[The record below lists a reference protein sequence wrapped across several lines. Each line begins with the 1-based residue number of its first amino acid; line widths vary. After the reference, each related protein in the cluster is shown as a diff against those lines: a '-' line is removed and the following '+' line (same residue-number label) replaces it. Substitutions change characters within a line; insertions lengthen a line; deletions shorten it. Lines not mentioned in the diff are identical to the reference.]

1 MHELPFVQAVINKA
15 SACAAERGPARV
27 LSVSLVVG
35 EGSGYVPESVQ
46 MYFDIASAGTP
57 CEGARLNIRR
67 VKPLMRC
74 AACGL
79 EFERRPF
86 TFDCPECGG
95 EGNPTDTGR
104 ELFIEEIELAT
115 TEGEEEFN
123 EGNDTRA
130 GDGGDTHGERPAGRG
145 DARGL

>member
-1 MHELPFVQAVINKA
+1 MHELPFVQAVIKKA
-15 SACAAERGPARV
+15 SACAREHGAARV

-35 EGSGYVPESVQ
+35 EGSGYVPESIQ
-46 MYFDIASAGTP
+46 MYFDVASAGTP
-57 CEGARLNIRR
+57 CARARLNIRR

-74 AACGL
+74 AACGK

-86 TFDCPECGG
+86 SFDCPDCGG
-95 EGNPTDTGR
+95 EGSPTDTGQ
-104 ELFIEEIELAT
+104 ELYIEEIELTT
-115 TEGEEEFN
+115 TEGEESN

-130 GDGGDTHGERPAGRG
+130 GDGSDTHGERPAGRG